1 VPGVTAKRAALDSD
15 FRYFLPPVGATR
27 IVVVMTLEALVV
39 SRDPETLRVL
49 RSTLGKLDVTVEVC
63 TGAEVASEILAAKKF
78 DVIIIDCDD
87 MHGGIA
93 ILQQVRKER
102 SNKTSVTFAVLNG
115 VTDVRTV
122 FQMGAGFVL
131 QKPITITNALRS
143 FHAAYG
149 LMHRERRRYFRLP
162 VDIPVTL
169 TSGRSQETKVTAC
182 NLSEGG
188 MAIESSAGLPGDV
201 ARVQFVLP
209 GTDIK
214 LSPKAELAWSDASG
228 RGGIRFLELTSNA
241 REQLENWLLQKMEQ
255 REPGMPS
262 VRA

>member
-1 VPGVTAKRAALDSD
+1 
-15 FRYFLPPVGATR
+15 
-27 IVVVMTLEALVV
+27 MTLEALVV
-39 SRDPETLRVL
+39 SRDPNTLGIL
-49 RSTLGKLDVTVEVC
+49 RSALAKLDISVEVC
-63 TGAEVASEILAAKKF
+63 TGTEAASEILSAKKF
-78 DVIIIDCDD
+78 DAIIIDCDD
-87 MHGGIA
+87 MHGGIGV
-93 ILQQVRKER
+93 LQQVRKER
-102 SNKTSVTFAVLNG
+102 SNKTSVTFAILNG

-162 VDIPVTL
+162 VQIPVTL
-169 TSGRSQETKVTAC
+169 TFGRSQEIKVTAS

-188 MAIESSAGLPGDV
+188 MAVQGATGLPSEV
-201 ARVQFVLP
+201 VRVQFALP
-209 GTDIK
+209 GTDIT

-228 RGGIRFLELTSNA
+228 RGGIRFLELTANA

-255 REPGMPS
+255 REPGLHAS
-262 VRA
+262 VRS

>member
-1 VPGVTAKRAALDSD
+1 
-15 FRYFLPPVGATR
+15 
-27 IVVVMTLEALVV
+27 MTLEALVV
-39 SRDPETLRVL
+39 SRDPDTLRVL
-49 RSTLGKLDVTVEVC
+49 RSALGKLDVTVEVC
-63 TGAEVASEILAAKKF
+63 TGTEAASEILAAKKF
-78 DVIIIDCDD
+78 DAIIIDCDD
-87 MHGGIA
+87 MHGGIGV
-93 ILQQVRKER
+93 LQQVRKER
-102 SNKTSVTFAVLNG
+102 SNKTSVTFAILNG

-162 VDIPVTL
+162 VEIPVTL
-169 TSGRSQETKVTAC
+169 TFGRSQEIKVTAS

-188 MAIESSAGLPGDV
+188 MAVQGATSLPSEV
-201 ARVQFVLP
+201 VRVQFALP
-209 GTDIK
+209 GTDIT

-228 RGGIRFLELTSNA
+228 RGGIRFLELTANA

-255 REPGMPS
+255 REPGLHAS
-262 VRA
+262 VRS

>member
-1 VPGVTAKRAALDSD
+1 
-15 FRYFLPPVGATR
+15 
-27 IVVVMTLEALVV
+27 MTLEALLV

-49 RSTLGKLDVTVEVC
+49 RSALGKLDISVEVC
-63 TGAEVASEILAAKKF
+63 TGAEPASEILTAKKF
-78 DVIIIDCDD
+78 DAVIIDCDD
-87 MHGGIA
+87 MHGGIGV
-93 ILQQVRKER
+93 LQQVRKER
-102 SNKTSVTFAVLNG
+102 SNKTSVTFAILNG

-131 QKPITITNALRS
+131 QKPITTTNALRS

-169 TSGRSQETKVTAC
+169 TFGRAQEMKVTAC

-188 MAIESSAGLPGDV
+188 MAIEAATALPPDV
-201 ARVQFVLP
+201 ARVKFSLP
-209 GTDIK
+209 GTEIT
-214 LSPKAELAWSDASG
+214 LSPKAELAWSDAAG
-228 RGGIRFLELTSNA
+228 RGGVRFLELTLTA

-255 REPGMPS
+255 REPGVHPS
-262 VRA
+262 IRA

>member
-1 VPGVTAKRAALDSD
+1 
-15 FRYFLPPVGATR
+15 
-27 IVVVMTLEALVV
+27 MTLEALLV

-49 RSTLGKLDVTVEVC
+49 RSSLGKLDIAVEVC
-63 TGAEVASEILAAKKF
+63 TGAEAASEILAAKKF
-78 DVIIIDCDD
+78 DAIIIDCDD

-93 ILQQVRKER
+93 VLQQVRKER

-115 VTDVRTV
+115 ITDVRTV

-162 VDIPVTL
+162 VNIPVTL
-169 TSGRSQETKVTAC
+169 TFGKAQEMKVNAC

-188 MAIESSAGLPGDV
+188 MAIEAAAALPPEV
-201 ARVQFVLP
+201 TRVKFSLP
-209 GTDIK
+209 GTDIT
-214 LSPKAELAWSDASG
+214 LSPKVELAWNDASG

-255 REPGMPS
+255 REPGMHPS
-262 VRA
+262 VRT